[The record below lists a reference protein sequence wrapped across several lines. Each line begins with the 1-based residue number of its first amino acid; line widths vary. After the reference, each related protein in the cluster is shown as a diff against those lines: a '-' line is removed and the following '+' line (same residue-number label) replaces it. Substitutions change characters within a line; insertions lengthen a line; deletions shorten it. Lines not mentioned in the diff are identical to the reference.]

1 MGTKLPFEPRKIR
14 WDTPQSTSLPRSLI
28 EGFCPAE
35 LQLNVYGTECPKHKG
50 CATQAGRCRRKCGHR
65 IGWTKVQWSSD
76 AIPPVMALATV
87 GWFIA
92 EAKMMRFVVVALV
105 TLGMS
110 LASAPPVIAKQ
121 GCGAGMHIN
130 KKKGVCVVNK
140 KGRAGPKKMYMH

>member
-1 MGTKLPFEPRKIR
+1 
-14 WDTPQSTSLPRSLI
+14 
-28 EGFCPAE
+28 
-35 LQLNVYGTECPKHKG
+35 
-50 CATQAGRCRRKCGHR
+50 
-65 IGWTKVQWSSD
+65 
-76 AIPPVMALATV
+76 
-87 GWFIA
+87 
-92 EAKMMRFVVVALV
+92 MMRFVVVALV

>member
-1 MGTKLPFEPRKIR
+1 
-14 WDTPQSTSLPRSLI
+14 
-28 EGFCPAE
+28 
-35 LQLNVYGTECPKHKG
+35 
-50 CATQAGRCRRKCGHR
+50 
-65 IGWTKVQWSSD
+65 
-76 AIPPVMALATV
+76 MALATV